1 MGGGEFIVLQ
11 VKDLKVHYG
20 RAEVIKGISMTADE
34 GEIVGLIGAN
44 GAGKTTILC
53 TISGLKRATFC
64 EIWFEGKRID
74 GMPAYKIAREGIA
87 HCPEGG
93 RIFHSMKIVDN
104 LLLGAFLRKNMKEIA
119 KDLENV
125 YEHFPVLQRR
135 ADQLASSLSGGERQ
149 MLAIGRALMSKPKL
163 LLLDEPSLGLSPVLV
178 FEIARIIRKISE
190 TGVTIVLVEQ
200 NARMAFGLSNRSY
213 ILELGK
219 IIIEGKSS
227 NISKDE
233 RIRKAYFGGN

>member
-1 MGGGEFIVLQ
+1 
-11 VKDLKVHYG
+11 
-20 RAEVIKGISMTADE
+20 
-34 GEIVGLIGAN
+34 
-44 GAGKTTILC
+44 
-53 TISGLKRATFC
+53 
-64 EIWFEGKRID
+64 
-74 GMPAYKIAREGIA
+74 
-87 HCPEGG
+87 
-93 RIFHSMKIVDN
+93 
-104 LLLGAFLRKNMKEIA
+104 
-119 KDLENV
+119 
-125 YEHFPVLQRR
+125 
-135 ADQLASSLSGGERQ
+135 

-227 NISKDE
+227 DISKDE

>member
-1 MGGGEFIVLQ
+1 VLQ
-11 VKDLKVHYG
+11 VKDLKFHYG
-20 RAEVIKGISMTADE
+20 RAEVIKGISMTAGK

-44 GAGKTTILC
+44 GAGKTTTLC

-64 EIWFEGKRID
+64 EIWFSGKRID
-74 GMPAYKIAREGIA
+74 SMPAHKVASEGIA

-104 LLLGAFLRKNMKEIA
+104 LLLGAFLRKNKKEIA
-119 KDLENV
+119 QDLENL
-125 YEHFPVLQRR
+125 YEHFPVLERR

-178 FEIARIIRKISE
+178 FEIAKIIRKINE

-200 NARMAFGLSNRSY
+200 NARMAFGLSNRAY

-219 IIIEGKSS
+219 IILEGKSS
-227 NISKDE
+227 DLSKDE
-233 RIRKAYFGGN
+233 RIRKAYFGAN

>member
-1 MGGGEFIVLQ
+1 MLQ